1 MKRAFG
7 LALAWFRYLYEWL
20 LLLPAARMLP
30 KRAAYAIADLAGLV
44 DAVVP
49 SEAARTARGEAQAF
63 GKRGRAAFVFAVRR
77 LAAPRRELVEIAR
90 LRHRR
95 ERPERLPIVEEG
107 GKAVRDLHAAGKPVL
122 VVCGHFR
129 TAIDSPARVR
139 LVPWTVAKG
148 IRNPIPGRSM
158 SPHALRER
166 LQNKVAYGLTRILLD
181 QPDEWDYA
189 FVGKENM
196 QERLLR
202 ELSQPGGWGR
212 IAIDAIWEK
221 PGAYRRP
228 FAGMAERGFALGA
241 ARIARLA
248 QCCVVSFLVVEDPD
262 GAIRVI
268 WGKPLLPPPI
278 DDKGG
283 DIAFMDTLIDA
294 LERDVGRYPLQY
306 LHPIGG
312 DRRWDAASEQW
323 VAALGPVPARTDPRF
338 SPQSRSR

>member
-1 MKRAFG
+1 MKRAFS
-7 LALAWFRYLYEWL
+7 LTLAWFRYLYEWL
-20 LLLPAARMLP
+20 LLVPAARLLP
-30 KRAAYAIADLAGLV
+30 KRAAYAIADLAGLI

-90 LRHRR
+90 LRYRR
-95 ERPERLPIVEEG
+95 ERPERWRIIEEG
-107 GKAVRDLHAAGKPVL
+107 GDAVRDLHAAGKPVL

-166 LQNKVAYGLTRILLD
+166 LQNKVAYGLTRVLLD
-181 QPDEWDYA
+181 QPNDWGYA
-189 FVGKENM
+189 FVGKENI
-196 QERLLR
+196 QDRLLR
-202 ELSQPGGWGR
+202 ELAQPGGWGR

-248 QCCVVSFLVVEDPD
+248 QCHVVPFLVIEEPD
-262 GAIRVI
+262 GAIRVV
-268 WGKPLLPPPI
+268 WGKPLLPPAV
-278 DDKGG
+278 DDKAS
-283 DIAFMDTLIDA
+283 DVAFMDVLVDLI
-294 LERDVGRYPLQY
+294 ERDVGRYPLQY

-323 VAALGPVPARTDPRF
+323 VAAPGPGPASRDSAF
-338 SPQSRSR
+338 QSTIAE